1 MLEIVTDISEGRGK
15 PEQIPLLEELVET
28 VQETS
33 LCALGK
39 TAPNP
44 VISTLRYFREEYLA
58 HIREKRCPAGVCRE
72 LIAYVIDGA
81 KCTGCGAC
89 LRACPYGA
97 ITGAKKE
104 PHVIDLPA
112 CKKCGICSDGCKF
125 EAITISS
132 GGVPCYSM

>member
-1 MLEIVTDISEGRGK
+1 
-15 PEQIPLLEELVET
+15 
-28 VQETS
+28 
-33 LCALGK
+33 
-39 TAPNP
+39 
-44 VISTLRYFREEYLA
+44 VISTLRYFREEYQA

-72 LIAYVIDGA
+72 LIAYVIDGE

-97 ITGAKKE
+97 ITGVKKE